1 MSVEQNKSLIRRI
14 FDEGMNQN
22 KPPVFDEVIGPT
34 YFNRSMPAPVAGPEG
49 YKMTLNLFTAA
60 FPDMQV
66 ILEDVLGEE
75 DKVVTRGYF
84 TGTHQGELNGIP
96 ATGKSVKIDYVDI
109 WRLENSQAVE
119 NWVQIDMMSMMQQ
132 LGVIPTPEQ

>member
-1 MSVEQNKSLIRRI
+1 MSVEQNKSLVRRI
-14 FDEGMNQN
+14 FEEGMNQN
-22 KPPVFDEVIGPT
+22 KSHIFDEVIGAT
-34 YFNRSMPAPVAGPEG
+34 YVNYSMPAPAAGPEG
-49 YKMTLNLFTAA
+49 IKMSLDMFLAA
-60 FPDMQV
+60 FPDLHMT
-66 ILEDVLGEE
+66 LEDVLGEE

-84 TGTHQGELNGIP
+84 TGTHQGEFNGIP
-96 ATGKSVKIDYVDI
+96 ATGNSVKVDYVDI